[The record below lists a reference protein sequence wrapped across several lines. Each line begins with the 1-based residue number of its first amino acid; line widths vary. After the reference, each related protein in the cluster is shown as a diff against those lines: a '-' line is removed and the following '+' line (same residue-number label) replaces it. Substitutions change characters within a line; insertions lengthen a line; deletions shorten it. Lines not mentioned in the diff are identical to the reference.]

1 LTSKPIPLLHLKGTR
16 MGIFRKISGWLAK
29 LKEMPL
35 LSRINKRTGWV
46 ITLIVLLLISAGGY
60 AYYKL
65 IYVPAQTAATATT
78 AALQTTVARQG
89 NLIIYASGNG
99 TLVATNQASF
109 GFGTSG
115 QVIKVNVKAGDL
127 VKAGDVL
134 AELDNTTQQIQYT
147 QAKRA
152 LMDLTSPAGIATA
165 EQGIATAEQSVNTA
179 LSRLEY
185 LISPAVLHWE
195 LEIDK
200 TKQTITETETQL
212 KTTPTDADLQAKL
225 EKAKAYL
232 SFANDRL
239 KQAWYAYDH
248 EYLKVTF
255 TVARAGIKYIA
266 APTDSDISS
275 ARAALDQAKA
285 SVVDA
290 QNYLAALQGDPVP
303 EDATGASLTALENA
317 QLALKSAE
325 DTLAKTKLIA
335 PISGTLMTFNITVGN
350 DNSSSSSSSTTTSTS
365 TVTIAD
371 LSQPYIQVYLD
382 PSDWDKVKVGKD
394 AEITFDA
401 LPDSKFTGK
410 VTEVDPGLYVSG
422 NTSVIRALIQLEV
435 PKSGFDLPLGSAASV
450 DVIGGRA
457 DNAVLVPI
465 EALHPAGDQFAVFV
479 MENGKPTLRVVEVGI
494 QDQVSAEIKSGLQA
508 GDVVTTG
515 ITAIKAQ

>member
-1 LTSKPIPLLHLKGTR
+1 
-16 MGIFRKISGWLAK
+16 MGISKKFSGWLAK
-29 LKEMPL
+29 LKEMPF
-35 LSRINKRTGWV
+35 LSRINKQTGWI
-46 ITLIVLLLISAGGY
+46 ITGIALLIIGAGGY
-60 AYYKL
+60 AYYAL
-65 IYVPAQTAATATT
+65 VYVPAQTAATAATT
-78 AALQTTVARQG
+78 AALQTSVARQG

-109 GFGTSG
+109 SFGTNG
-115 QVIKVNVKAGDL
+115 QVIKVNVKAGDS

-134 AELDNTTQQIQYT
+134 AELDNTTQQIQYM

-152 LMDLTSPAGIATA
+152 LMDLTSPAGIAA
-165 EQGIATAEQSVNTA
+165 AKQGVAAAEQSVNSA
-179 LSRLEY
+179 LSHLEY

-195 LEIDK
+195 LEIEK
-200 TKQTITETETQL
+200 TEQTITELESQL
-212 KTTPTDADLQAKL
+212 KTTPTDANLQAKL
-225 EKAKAYL
+225 EKSKTYL

-239 KQAWYAYDH
+239 KEAWYAYDH
-248 EYLKVTF
+248 EYLKETF
-255 TVARAGIKYIA
+255 TVARAGVKYLAEPTAADIA
-266 APTDSDISS
+266 T
-275 ARAALDQAKA
+275 ARATLDQAKA

-317 QLALKSAE
+317 KLALKSAE

-335 PISGTLMTFNITVGN
+335 PISGTLMIFDITVGN
-350 DNSSSSSSSTTTSTS
+350 DNSSSSSSSTTTSS
-365 TVTIAD
+365 NAVTIAD

-410 VTEVDPGLYVSG
+410 VDEVDPGLYASG
-422 NTSVIRALIQLEV
+422 NTSVIRALIKLDI
-435 PKSGFDLPLGSAASV
+435 PKNGFDLPLGSAASV

-457 DNAVLVPI
+457 DNAVVVPI

-479 MENGKPTLRVVEVGI
+479 MENGKPVLRVVEVGI

-515 ITAIKAQ
+515 ITAIKSQ